1 MTTGIYVID
10 LSDNLNPMIFG
21 ELEFPDYSS
30 YLHPISDSLLLGI
43 GQNVN
48 PNRFP
53 TLASNENDMSP
64 VIEGAKVTLFDVSDP
79 TKPREIKSFVY
90 EDGYTPVEYNYHAL
104 TYLATNDGKHKFALP
119 VSVGY
124 MKHTQVKTV

>member
-64 VIEGAKVTLFDVSDP
+64 VIYPSPFKMQVLIRLKNIFT
-79 TKPREIKSFVY
+79 
-90 EDGYTPVEYNYHAL
+90 AL
-104 TYLATNDGKHKFALP
+104 LNLK
-119 VSVGY
+119 
-124 MKHTQVKTV
+124 